1 MGSSY
6 ATHRLNAPVLPA
18 KPAESLCLS
27 HFTGGSGLLCYC
39 LRISNVD
46 VGDLDPRAVLN
57 VILGMAERED
67 WGEILMISVH
77 LEVDDTW
84 AVDVGFR
91 HVEDAAVMWTRHGK
105 RVLGRYWN
113 IVPMESVLGI
123 GFVARDLGIGQ
134 RSMQERIQRLKS
146 CELLEEMLEQS
157 QPAADGQLLRHAT
170 RLTQIQSLLTRLNG
184 ILYDPSATFPA
195 GSLINDWADIF
206 IDGHDHVDL
215 SYDLTSEP
223 LDGLWPRVYSQALD
237 WTSEPLP
244 SATTPSFSLYQVEMF
259 TPPPPRVCTTPVT
272 DSAKKHARQR
282 ERRREMLSRDSS
294 MDSTISSTGSIVS
307 SSERL
312 MTKPEIAR
320 SIRNTRH
327 NALIKHGCWNSQLL
341 PLPDVPERVQAQVF
355 SDEMLGIWDWYD
367 DCLSIIRDAY
377 IKSGLSA
384 LPALSLDTVS
394 RIKDESFLAA
404 ERSFAPAARLT
415 KLFGREY
422 QEIMDRATRREFNI
436 SDPYLRRL
444 TRCQGFSLYPMIRAL
459 RSHLQVLVLLFQ
471 LSTTQTL
478 MPPLRLSHPTAML
491 VGRS

>member
-6 ATHRLNAPVLPA
+6 TTHRLNAPVLPA
-18 KPAESLCLS
+18 HPTDSLCLS
-27 HFTGGSGLLCYC
+27 RFNGGSGLLCYC

-84 AVDVGFR
+84 AVDIGFR
-91 HVEDAAVMWTRHGK
+91 HVEDAVVMWTRHGK

-123 GFVARDLGIGQ
+123 GFVARDLGSRR
-134 RSMQERIQRLKS
+134 RSMQERMQWLKS

-157 QPAADGQLLRHAT
+157 QPATNTQLPCHAI
-170 RLTQIQSLLTRLNG
+170 RLTQIHSLLTRLNC
-184 ILYDPSATFPA
+184 ILYDPSATFSA
-195 GSLINDWADIF
+195 GSLINDWANIF

-215 SYDLTSEP
+215 SYNLTSKP

-244 SATTPSFSLYQVEMF
+244 SATTPSFSLYQVEKF

-272 DSAKKHARQR
+272 DSAKKHGKQR
-282 ERRREMLSRDSS
+282 ERRRQMLSHDR
-294 MDSTISSTGSIVS
+294 STESIDS
-307 SSERL
+307 SSEQL

-341 PLPDVPERVQAQVF
+341 PLPDVPKRVQAQVF

-367 DCLSIIRDAY
+367 ECLGIIRDTY

-384 LPALSLDTVS
+384 LPASSLDTAS

-404 ERSFAPAARLT
+404 ERSFAPAARLK

-422 QEIMDRATRREFNI
+422 QEIMDRATCREFNI
-436 SDPYLRRL
+436 SDPYLHRL
-444 TRCQGFSLYPMIRAL
+444 TRS
-459 RSHLQVLVLLFQ
+459 
-471 LSTTQTL
+471 
-478 MPPLRLSHPTAML
+478 
-491 VGRS
+491 